1 MEIPS
6 ALLQF
11 LGSLAA
17 ILVLAGL
24 AWKLGLG
31 PGTTIAGEDEARLA
45 AEEAFRGYEPRE
57 IAIARDGKGAIMRD
71 AKGAILVLKPHGTHL
86 AGRILGPRS
95 SARVECDGGEPCLIV
110 ASGEKRFGTVW
121 LAIDDAALWSDRI
134 GAIGSGR
141 DA

>member
-17 ILVLAGL
+17 ILVLAGM

-31 PGTTIAGEDEARLA
+31 PGTSVADEDEARVA
-45 AEEAFRGYEPRE
+45 AEEAFGGYEPRE
-57 IAIARDGKGAIMRD
+57 IAVARDGKGAIMRD
-71 AKGAILVLKPHGTHL
+71 ARGAILVLKPHGTHL
-86 AGRILGPRS
+86 AGRILGS
-95 SARVECDGGEPCLIV
+95 LASARIEREGDDEHLVV
-110 ASGEKRFGTVW
+110 ASGEKRFGTVR
-121 LAIDDAALWSDRI
+121 LSIDDAALWSDRI
-134 GAIGSGR
+134 GAIGSGP